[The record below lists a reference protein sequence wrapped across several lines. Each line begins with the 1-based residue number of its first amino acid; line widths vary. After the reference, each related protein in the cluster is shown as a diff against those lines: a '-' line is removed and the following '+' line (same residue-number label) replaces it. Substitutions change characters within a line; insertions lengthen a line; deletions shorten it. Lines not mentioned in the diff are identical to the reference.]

1 MKEDFALVI
10 GINDYTPPN
19 QFGLRT
25 LKGAVNDANSFAE
38 WLLTPS
44 GGNLPVENVQKIV
57 SSPTPLKPLQDEI
70 DDAFLEIESAILKKG
85 GSARRLYFYFAG
97 HGLGTLD
104 STIDT
109 GLCLANWTEKRRHSA
124 LSSEL
129 YKDYIKQYGY
139 FEEILFIVDCC
150 RNTKINIKPK
160 APNFSSITPGLNA
173 GKTKLF
179 MAYATQYQDQSY
191 EVESESSELRGAFTS
206 ALIDALNGA
215 AGTNGQLMPDDLRDY
230 LRIETPKIAQKNGY
244 KQIPEVSH
252 TYPNDEPLLTFENKD
267 SNVTLTFAETREHPI
282 ELYDGNYSL
291 IRTFDPATDKTCSL
305 LLKTGLYLLKETITN
320 ESLPINVLPIQNTLD
335 VRF

>member
-1 MKEDFALVI
+1 
-10 GINDYTPPN
+10 
-19 QFGLRT
+19 
-25 LKGAVNDANSFAE
+25 
-38 WLLTPS
+38 
-44 GGNLPVENVQKIV
+44 
-57 SSPTPLKPLQDEI
+57 
-70 DDAFLEIESAILKKG
+70 
-85 GSARRLYFYFAG
+85 
-97 HGLGTLD
+97 
-104 STIDT
+104 
-109 GLCLANWTEKRRHSA
+109 
-124 LSSEL
+124 
-129 YKDYIKQYGY
+129 
-139 FEEILFIVDCC
+139 
-150 RNTKINIKPK
+150 
-160 APNFSSITPGLNA
+160 
-173 GKTKLF
+173 

-291 IRTFDPATDKTCSL
+291 IRTFDPATDRICSL

-320 ESLPINVLPIQNTLD
+320 ESLPIHVSPIQNTLN
-335 VRF
+335 VSF